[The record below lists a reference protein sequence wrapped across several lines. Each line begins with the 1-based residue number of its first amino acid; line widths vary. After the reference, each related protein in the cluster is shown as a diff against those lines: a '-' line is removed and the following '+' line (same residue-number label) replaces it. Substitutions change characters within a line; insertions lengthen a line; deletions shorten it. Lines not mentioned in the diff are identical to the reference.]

1 MVKVGIA
8 WSLERMPTI
17 KIYPPTQLPDRGVTE
32 TQFSIWCEELE
43 VYLAQEAEFAQ
54 FLPDGKYNEW
64 LSKESNPDRILQL
77 HEDDLADRNLNTQ
90 AAREEKLR
98 SVRTKLR
105 TVLSIIGKC
114 VSEGHYNPVI
124 RHATSLQWIYETLRA
139 DYDIKQRGIHFF

>member
-8 WSLERMPTI
+8 WLLERMPTI

-114 VSEGHYNPVI
+114 
-124 RHATSLQWIYETLRA
+124 LRS
-139 DYDIKQRGIHFF
+139 